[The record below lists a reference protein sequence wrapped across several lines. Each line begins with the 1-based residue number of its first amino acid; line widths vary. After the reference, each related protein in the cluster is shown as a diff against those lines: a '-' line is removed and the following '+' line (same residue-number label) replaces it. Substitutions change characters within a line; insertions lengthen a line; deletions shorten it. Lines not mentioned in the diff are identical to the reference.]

1 MNAPELLERPSGKPQ
16 KAPKVTIKS
25 KDTER
30 LPQMRQE
37 TKEETRSNPI

>member
-1 MNAPELLERPSGKPQ
+1 MEYPSRKPQ
-16 KAPKVTIKS
+16 EALEADIKS

-37 TKEETRSNPI
+37 TKEETRNNPI

>member
-1 MNAPELLERPSGKPQ
+1 MNALELLECPSGKPQ
-16 KAPKVTIKS
+16 EAPKVAVKS